1 MTPVIDGKV
10 HHFEE
15 LGLYDGLVL
24 LGDKETKSYW
34 HHITGESLYGPL
46 AGKKIPVQN
55 IFHTT
60 VEQALENYPDIHVA
74 ISDARMRENVS
85 VLGRLRRGL
94 GRMFRNTMGMPDTRR
109 DDMDIGLGIW
119 AEDKAKYY
127 PYDEVRASGNV
138 IFDTF
143 EGRRMIVFYA
153 PDALALLAIH
163 TDATSAT
170 WEGDE
175 LHLNT
180 GQVVRS
186 GILYEP
192 DGSRSETDRPMQVFT
207 RWYGFYLTWAETEVY
222 ERSGV

>member
-60 VEQALENYPDIHVA
+60 VEHALENYPDIHVA

-94 GRMFRNTMGMPDTRR
+94 GRMFRNTMGKPDTRR

-175 LHLNT
+175 LQLNT

-207 RWYGFYLTWAETEVY
+207 RWYGFYLTWADTEVY

>member
-60 VEQALENYPDIHVA
+60 AEEALENYPDIHVA
-74 ISDARMRENVS
+74 ISDARMRESVS

-94 GRMFRNTMGMPDTRR
+94 GRMFRNTMGKPDTRR

-138 IFDTF
+138 VFDTF

-180 GQVVRS
+180 GQVVRH

-192 DGSRSETDRPMQVFT
+192 DGSRSETDRPLQVFT

>member
-15 LGLYDGLVL
+15 LGLYDGMVL

-60 VEQALENYPDIHVA
+60 VEEALENHPDIHVA
-74 ISDARMRENVS
+74 ISDARMRENVG
-85 VLGRLRRGL
+85 VLARLRRGL
-94 GRMFRNTMGMPDTRR
+94 GRMFRNTMGKPDTRR

-207 RWYGFYLTWAETEVY
+207 RWYGFYLTWADTEVY

>member
-24 LGDKETKSYW
+24 LGDKETKSYL

-74 ISDARMRENVS
+74 ISDARMRESVS

-94 GRMFRNTMGMPDTRR
+94 GRMFRNTMGKPDTRR

-138 IFDTF
+138 VFDTF
-143 EGRRMIVFYA
+143 EGRRMVVFYA

-180 GQVVRS
+180 GQVVRH

-192 DGSRSETDRPMQVFT
+192 DGSRSETDRPLQVFT